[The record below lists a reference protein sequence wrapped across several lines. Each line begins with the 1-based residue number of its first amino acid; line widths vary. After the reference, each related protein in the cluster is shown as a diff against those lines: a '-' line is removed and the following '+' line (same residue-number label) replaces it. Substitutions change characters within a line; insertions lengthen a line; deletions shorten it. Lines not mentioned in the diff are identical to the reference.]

1 MISTCGSVGVCQPQI
16 RHFGLTPKRYRRYG
30 NGILYGNALH
40 KGGAGT
46 DLLRSDIAAV
56 FRTGRWFPGSGD
68 KRGYRA
74 GGICILRFLG
84 VGLFRG
90 STRNPGFPIFTLGLF
105 PEGSCSSR
113 PFRATAPPS
122 GCCKPADRSAKDCPN
137 EKSASR
143 GIFPT
148 AIARQAAVAS
158 TAAHRL
164 KACFPALA
172 IRITQSTLCGERGEY
187 AALSPLG
194 EAKSPPSAGMAEG
207 GAADIQRVIVRY
219 PRKRGLRFRDRNGC
233 R

>member
-1 MISTCGSVGVCQPQI
+1 MARGGGSLV
-16 RHFGLTPKRYRRYG
+16 
-30 NGILYGNALH
+30 
-40 KGGAGT
+40 AGT
-46 DLLRSDIAAV
+46 RGVSLPEESASSGFWASASSEEA
-56 FRTGRWFPGSGD
+56 PGIQDSP
-68 KRGYRA
+68 
-74 GGICILRFLG
+74 FL
-84 VGLFRG
+84 
-90 STRNPGFPIFTLGLF
+90 PGLF

-194 EAKSPPSAGMAEG
+194 EAKSPALRWDG
-207 GAADIQRVIVRY
+207 GGR
-219 PRKRGLRFRDRNGC
+219 GC
-233 R
+233 RYSKGYRSLPKKKRATVPGPEWLPITAPTGLTIKFSQPMRRRIMAFSFSTSSKQSPWLMKII